1 MLFFQIKYLRVPE
14 TLLDSVKEEQ
24 NRAREAGR
32 SARGGHVSGGKGG
45 RGAPTRGGIYIL
57 SLLRA
62 SHLCP
67 PQVVVDVGV
76 QHAVRVGAGG
86 VCSII
91 RHNCS
96 HFPCCSSKDVIITER
111 RWLCE

>member
-1 MLFFQIKYLRVPE
+1 MPFFLQIKYLRVPE

-45 RGAPTRGGIYIL
+45 RGGPTRGGIYIL
-57 SLLRA
+57 SSLRT

-67 PQVVVDVGV
+67 LQVVVDVEHLYAVGV
-76 QHAVRVGAGG
+76 DAGG

-91 RHNCS
+91 RRC
-96 HFPCCSSKDVIITER
+96 VIQWMRT
-111 RWLCE
+111 